1 MNNPT
6 NDSRFSVALWIAG
19 QEAETQGTVSPACLD
34 LGPSALLWCEV
45 GF

>member
-1 MNNPT
+1 MDNPAS
-6 NDSRFSVALWIAG
+6 DSHSSVALRIAG

-34 LGPSALLWCEV
+34 LAPSALLWCEV